1 MSASSTKV
9 PSLIDPLP
17 RKNDRN
23 YEATIKFISKLIEE
37 RKQQALNG
45 ADKTGTD
52 HKFVRLITLGKN
64 MECFRDQVSGH
75 IYRPARSDCCTK
87 PNCGNKASGFQDST
101 NAQDKLDD
109 KPKPATKHGRVDED
123 GANIK
128 DPHFEGH
135 YWMQAVMLMV
145 VMTVICGAAI
155 GRIALIDTKPFVND
169 FPEVITVGE
178 VHVPFVSLSDGVIS
192 MHDFAYDNRVGALI
206 ATESLTYG
214 NFYIDAERPLVV
226 GTRLRMIDGAE
237 PTIGRIKFGKNVSV
251 DEYFLPWEPGQS
263 LALPSKFYVTVRVT
277 NVALVDTTGA
287 SGRIG
292 EHEHPSKTPAK
303 LLSDESSKNV
313 VIGDDT
319 KLVLGDGK
327 LCVKTGDTERTIV
340 DGVTSFDAVVRAGFS
355 VSFVALAGERLL
367 FGACFDT
374 ACVSERIVDISN
386 ACSQRGTSVALKMD
400 MIGLPEIE
408 IRLET
413 GETRTVRCSHP
424 MCLDAM

>member
-1 MSASSTKV
+1 MSASPTV
-9 PSLIDPLP
+9 PPPIDPLP
-17 RKNDRN
+17 HKKDRN

-52 HKFVRLITLGKN
+52 HKFVRLVTLGKN
-64 MECFRDQVSGH
+64 MECFRDQVNDH
-75 IYRPARSDCCTK
+75 IYRPASSDHSIK
-87 PNCGNKASGFQDST
+87 PHSGNKTAGFHDTTNTQD
-101 NAQDKLDD
+101 NLDN
-109 KPKPATKHGRVDED
+109 KSKPAAKHGRADED
-123 GANIK
+123 GSNIK

-169 FPEVITVGE
+169 FPEVVTVGE
-178 VHVPFVSLSDGVIS
+178 VHVPFVSLSDGMIS
-192 MHDFAYDNRVGALI
+192 MHDFAYDSVLGAMI
-206 ATESLTYG
+206 ATEGLTYG

-226 GTRLRMIDGAE
+226 GNTLRMIEGAA

-251 DEYFLPWEPGQS
+251 DEYFLPWDTGQS
-263 LALPSKFYVTVRVT
+263 LALPSNFYVTVRVT

-287 SGRIG
+287 NGTIG
-292 EHEHPSKTPAK
+292 GTEYTTTSPAK
-303 LLSDESSKNV
+303 LLSDESSKTV
-313 VIGDDT
+313 VIGDDA
-319 KLVLGDGK
+319 KLVLNDGK
-327 LCVKTGDTERTIV
+327 LCVNSGDMERTIV
-340 DGVTSFDAVVRAGFS
+340 DGVSSFDAVAGKGFA

-374 ACVSERIVDISN
+374 ACVSERIVDISS
-386 ACSQRGTSVALKMD
+386 ARALRGTSVTLKMD
-400 MIGLPEIE
+400 GIGLPEIE